1 MYVNLDVTISDVTQL
16 MVVCWLLQTT
26 PYIGIFP
33 FVFELVES
41 IYGVV
46 GSWHSWSLSETVD
59 STHVEDT
66 PCKNMTEID
75 NRKNVYFRYYYR
87 FNFLLVS

>member
-46 GSWHSWSLSETVD
+46 GS
-59 STHVEDT
+59 
-66 PCKNMTEID
+66 
-75 NRKNVYFRYYYR
+75 
-87 FNFLLVS
+87 